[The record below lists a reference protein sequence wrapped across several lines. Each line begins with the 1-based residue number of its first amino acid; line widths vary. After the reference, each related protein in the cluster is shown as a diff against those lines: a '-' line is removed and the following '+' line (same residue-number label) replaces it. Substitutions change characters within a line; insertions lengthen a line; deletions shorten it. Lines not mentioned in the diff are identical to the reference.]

1 MISSPLASE
10 APPSAL
16 FRYAVATAATCA
28 AVALRWLLD
37 PWLGDSLPFV
47 FLFGAV
53 AASMWFGGRGAAVL
67 SAAIG
72 GLASLFPFVEAR
84 GTVAGATL
92 RNPVRLRPH
101 VRTC

>member
-16 FRYAVATAATCA
+16 YRYAVATAATCA

-53 AASMWFGGRGAAVL
+53 AASMWFGGRGAPVL
-67 SAAIG
+67 SPAIRGRATFPLLVGTPRPLPGAPPGSAAS
-72 GLASLFPFVEAR
+72 A
-84 GTVAGATL
+84 L
-92 RNPVRLRPH
+92 RCL
-101 VRTC
+101 